1 MMRIYLITHAHTEQ
15 NRDVAPDAWRLSASG
30 IAQAARLAEAP
41 FWNDIDRVVI
51 SAEPKTWLT
60 VAKAVAQRKL
70 PVWIDSRFDELRR
83 SGWTKDYAAHVAN
96 VFAYPTT
103 EVMGW
108 EAANSVKKRVS
119 DGLADLQRRFAG
131 EMLALVG
138 HGLCLSLWRAELL
151 GLAHVD
157 FSSWQRL
164 AFGSY
169 ALISL
174 EPPAVIEDFPFGEGR
189 LR

>member
-15 NRDVAPDAWRLSASG
+15 NRDVAADTWRLSASG
-30 IAQAARLAEAP
+30 IEQAARLAEAP
-41 FWNDIDRVVI
+41 FWDEIDRVVI

-60 VAKAVAQRKL
+60 IADVVALRIL

-83 SGWTKDYAAHVAN
+83 SGWTEEYATHVAS
-96 VFAYPTT
+96 VFAHPTT
-103 EVMGW
+103 EVKEW
-108 EAANSVKKRVS
+108 EAADSVRKRVNA
-119 DGLADLQRRFAG
+119 GLADLQRRFGG
-131 EMLALVG
+131 ETLALVG
-138 HGLCLSLWRAELL
+138 HGLCLSILRAELL
-151 GLAHVD
+151 GVAHVD

-174 EPPAVIEDFPFGEGR
+174 APPAVIEDFPFGEGR